1 MHPRVKK
8 NLKMEETNTPVTS
21 TKGKGLGVAGMV
33 IGIVAL
39 VWAVIPLFGAGAWWL
54 AIVGLV
60 LSVVAFFMA
69 KGGNNPKK
77 GMIIAGIV
85 LGVAATSMSF
95 YRVYQ
100 VKQALDAF
108 KDMGNDFAQEF
119 KEEMKNALD
128 SLKDEIKDGTEDVAP
143 TDTTSH

>member
-1 MHPRVKK
+1 
-8 NLKMEETNTPVTS
+8 MEQTNTPVTS
-21 TKGKGLGVAGMV
+21 TKGKGLGTAGMV

-60 LSVVAFFMA
+60 LSIVAFFMA
-69 KGGNNPKK
+69 NSGNNPKK

-100 VKQALDAF
+100 VKQAIDAF
-108 KDMGNDFAQEF
+108 KDMGTDFAKNLET
-119 KEEMKNALD
+119 EMKNAVD
-128 SLKDEIKDGTEDVAP
+128 SLKDEMNNNMP
-143 TDTTSH
+143 SDTTAH